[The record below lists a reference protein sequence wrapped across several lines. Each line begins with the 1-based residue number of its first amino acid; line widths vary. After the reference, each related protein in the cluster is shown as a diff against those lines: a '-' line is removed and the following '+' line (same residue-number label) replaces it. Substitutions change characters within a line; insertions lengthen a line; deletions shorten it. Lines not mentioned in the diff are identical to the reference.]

1 MSKLHYVEINGVS
14 CVWLWI
20 TKGKFFFHECNSL
33 AYQNYKTSQTH
44 TLNDLNYLHKAS
56 CKSAKTIM
64 QMDRRLE
71 TATVLLC
78 R

>member
-1 MSKLHYVEINGVS
+1 MSKLYYVQINGVS

-20 TKGKFFFHECNSL
+20 MKRKLFFHECISL
-33 AYQNYKTSQTH
+33 VYENYKTSQTH

-56 CKSAKTIM
+56 CKSANTIT
-64 QMDRRLE
+64 QMYRCLE
-71 TATVLLC
+71 TATALLC